1 MFIEGGFNPEDKET
15 EAKKTIEIWVL
26 DDNEALTESQL
37 RGWETMVSKDFG
49 FRSYA
54 TAKEAFAVIEQKL
67 QNNEGLPG
75 IIFVDG
81 NLDKDEGE
89 LKDGANFIIKV
100 RKLESPQPIL
110 IAHSNSKS
118 ANERMM
124 SAGADLTI
132 IKGTETPLRDYLKF
146 FQSLESKPTEQ

>member
-1 MFIEGGFNPEDKET
+1 MFNEGGFNPEDKEV
-15 EAKKTIEIWVL
+15 EAKKTIEVWVL

-49 FRSYA
+49 FLSYA
-54 TAKEAFAVIEQKL
+54 TAKEALTVIEQKL
-67 QNNEGLPG
+67 QNNESLPN

-89 LKDGANFIIKV
+89 LKDGANFIIKI
-100 RKLESPQPIL
+100 RRLDIPQPIL

-124 SAGADLTI
+124 SAGADLIMT
-132 IKGTETPLRDYLKF
+132 KGNKTLRDYLKF
-146 FQSLESKPTEQ
+146 FQSIESNPIEQ